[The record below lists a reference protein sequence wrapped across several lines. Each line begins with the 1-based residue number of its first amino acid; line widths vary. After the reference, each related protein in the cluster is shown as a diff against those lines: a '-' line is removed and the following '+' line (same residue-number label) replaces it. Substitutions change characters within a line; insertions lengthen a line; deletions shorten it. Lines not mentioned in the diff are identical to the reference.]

1 MNRRTILPLVVVLV
15 AGFLVASQQSAY
27 AAGTLKVVAS
37 SAAVQ
42 APNSAGNH
50 KVLVK
55 ATCSGSTTCKGYA
68 TIAGQRTFYKWPYA
82 IAAGRTS
89 YLTVYWLSGQD
100 DPTGVGNAGL
110 KRSLRVYPTGGKI
123 SDHPLTLEKRVVS
136 HDVVGSVSGPTS
148 GLSDL
153 KVSLWRYSGLTS
165 ERIRTVDVSGSS
177 YNLGAVALGT
187 NNENSAAYKM
197 SVSAVVDGVRRE
209 WFWRG
214 DSTGNSGDSAGG
226 GKTLAEGT
234 GVVVRKYADFK
245 ANIVHTTVSGTL
257 SGAGEREVRAFGTP
271 RVRPTAASDLR
282 GMDEPGCA
290 NLFAETTSS
299 SSGAYSLRFLPSA
312 SSSYPR
318 YTIGYSGKG
327 DSAAGF
333 IAGSG
338 TQYSSCSAV
347 LQYTYADGD
356 DDLIDVTSTT
366 TVNANVGVGERRM
379 QVRKS
384 GSGSLAAQDTY
395 TSLRHYVPG
404 TKILDAPLVTATHS
418 SSAGYSGFTGLR
430 PGKYWVER
438 GRRVGC
444 AAWYPSVYKDNYAY
458 HQGDR
463 ASERWKTVNGSK
475 HEYWTSVVN
484 GFPQAGRTPP
494 SGYKGW
500 MYRDACRTIGT
511 GDYEL
516 VNVMNTDALDVTM
529 ANRRGATISGKVSRS
544 GGRTNKEMLVS
555 VYSTGGIL
563 VMRSAYT
570 SSSGSFVIRG
580 LPSGNYRVGVNLDSW
595 RGIGRTFSGPKTK
608 RVTAGKSY
616 SVGTLK
622 FSG

>member
-1 MNRRTILPLVVVLV
+1 MNRRTVLPIVVALV
-15 AGFLVASQQSAY
+15 AGFLVAGQQTAY
-27 AAGTLKVVAS
+27 AAGTLRVTAS
-37 SAAVQ
+37 TAAVQ
-42 APNSAGNH
+42 APNGAGNH

-55 ATCSGSTTCKGYA
+55 ATCSGSTTCRGYA
-68 TIAGQRTFYKWPYA
+68 TIAGQRTFYKWPYS
-82 IAAGRTS
+82 IAAGRTG

-100 DPTGVGNAGL
+100 DPTGVGGDGME
-110 KRSLRVYPTGGKI
+110 KSLRVYQTGGPI
-123 SDHPLTLEKRVVS
+123 NDYPLTLEKRVTS
-136 HDVVGSVSGPTS
+136 HDVVGSIQGPTS
-148 GLSDL
+148 GVSDVR
-153 KVSLWRYSGLTS
+153 VSLWRYAGLTS
-165 ERIRTVDVSGSS
+165 ERIRTVDVTGSS
-177 YNLGAVALGT
+177 YNLGAVALGI
-187 NNENSAAYKM
+187 NNENSAPYKV
-197 SVSAVVDGVRRE
+197 SVSAVVEGVRRE

-214 DSTGNSGDSAGG
+214 DSTGNTGDSAGG
-226 GKTLAEGT
+226 GKTLGEGT
-234 GVVVRKYADFK
+234 SVVVRKYADFQ
-245 ANIVHTTVSGTL
+245 ADIIHTTISGTL
-257 SGAGEREVRAFGTP
+257 SGAGEREVRAFATP

-299 SSGAYSLRFLPSA
+299 SSGSYALRFLPSA
-312 SSSYPR
+312 SVSYPR

-327 DSAAGF
+327 ESAAGF
-333 IAGSG
+333 ISGSG
-338 TQYSSCSAV
+338 KQYSSCSAV

-404 TKILDAPLVTATHS
+404 TKILDAPLVTEAHA
-418 SSAGYSGFTGLR
+418 SSAGYVGFTGLR

-438 GRRVGC
+438 GRRTGC
-444 AAWYPSVYKDNYAY
+444 SAWYPSVYSNNYAY

-463 ASERWKTVNGSK
+463 ASERWKTVAGAK
-475 HEYWTSVVN
+475 YEYWTSVLN
-484 GFPQAGRTPP
+484 GFPKEGRTPP
-494 SGYKGW
+494 KGYKGW
-500 MYRDACRTIGT
+500 MYRDACRTVGT

-516 VNVMNTDALDVTM
+516 VNVMNDDALDVTM
-529 ANRRGATISGKVSRS
+529 RNTKGATISGRVTRS

-580 LPSGNYRVGVNLDSW
+580 LASGNYRVAVNLDSW

-616 SVGTLK
+616 SVGTLN